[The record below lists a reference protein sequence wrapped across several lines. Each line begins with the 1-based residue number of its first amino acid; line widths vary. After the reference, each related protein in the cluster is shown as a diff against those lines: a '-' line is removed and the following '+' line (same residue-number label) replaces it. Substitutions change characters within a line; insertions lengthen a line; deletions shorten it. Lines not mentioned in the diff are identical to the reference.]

1 MVEQKK
7 FILDYMSTCSDVLKN
22 VDISSQAIQAKEMI
36 LNTNNNGGKLIFAGN
51 GASASIANHAALD
64 FTKQG
69 KIRSINFNESAFITA
84 FSNDYGYENWVEKA
98 LEFHGKKGDTA
109 ILISSSGS
117 SKNLVNAAIY
127 AKKNGINVITFT
139 GFSDS
144 NALKSNGDIN
154 FWFESQA
161 YNIIEGIHQL
171 WLLSIC
177 DLIIGKTEYS
187 VS

>member
-1 MVEQKK
+1 MEEKK
-7 FILDYMSTCSDVLKN
+7 FILDYMNTCSDFLKD

-84 FSNDYGYENWVEKA
+84 FANDYGYEEWVEKA
-98 LEFHGKKGDTA
+98 LGFHAKKGDTA

-127 AKKNGINVITFT
+127 ARKNGINVITFT
-139 GFSDS
+139 GFSDDNS
-144 NALKSNGDIN
+144 LKSNGDIN
-154 FWFESQA
+154 FWFNCRS